1 MSVIPVCWYTWHICF
16 LAKTLQAGFSWKPC
30 MKMGKDCAASKT
42 LTEMPSMVAGKVPM
56 EMLSVCG
63 SSSTARVG
71 AGALSGVGGI
81 MREGGFISMGRGTG
95 NGVCLHSDG

>member
-1 MSVIPVCWYTWHICF
+1 
-16 LAKTLQAGFSWKPC
+16 
-30 MKMGKDCAASKT
+30 MKMGNDCAASKT
-42 LTEMPSMVAGKVPM
+42 LTEMPSMVTGKVPM

-71 AGALSGVGGI
+71 AGTLSGVGGI
-81 MREGGFISMGRGTG
+81 MREDGFRSMGRGTG

>member
-1 MSVIPVCWYTWHICF
+1 
-16 LAKTLQAGFSWKPC
+16 
-30 MKMGKDCAASKT
+30 MKMGKDRAASKT
-42 LTEMPSMVAGKVPM
+42 LTEMPSVVAGKVPM

-71 AGALSGVGGI
+71 AGVLSGVCGV

-95 NGVCLHSDG
+95 NGVCLRSNG